1 MSDPAPDEE
10 VPDHRTA
17 VAFTG
22 MPGAGKSLAVETARE
37 RDLPV
42 VRMGDAI
49 LEEVESR
56 DLDLNEDNVGKVASR
71 MRERQGPGVWARR
84 TLAMIDDLEEGA
96 GGEADPVVI
105 DGVRTLDE
113 VRVFREALGDDFTL
127 VAIHASPGTRMA
139 RLLERGRQDDVA
151 DESEF
156 RARDER
162 ELGWGIGQVI
172 ALADV
177 MLVNEA
183 DPKRFQD
190 EVREVLGG
198 LT

>member
-1 MSDPAPDEE
+1 MPPEDDEDRE
-10 VPDHRTA
+10 RAT

-56 DLDLNEDNVGKVASR
+56 DLELNEDNVGKIASR
-71 MRERQGPGVWARR
+71 MRDREGPGVWARR
-84 TLAMIDDLEEGA
+84 TLAMIDELGTDAE
-96 GGEADPVVI
+96 PVVI

-127 VAIHASPGTRMA
+127 VAIHASPDTRRE
-139 RLLERGRQDDVA
+139 RLLERGREDDVA

-162 ELGWGIGQVI
+162 ELGWGIGQVV

-177 MLVNEA
+177 MLVNE
-183 DPKRFQD
+183 DTPKAFQD
-190 EVREVLGG
+190 RVREVLDG
-198 LT
+198 LA

>member
-1 MSDPAPDEE
+1 MPPEDDEDRE
-10 VPDHRTA
+10 RAT

-37 RDLPV
+37 WDLPV

-56 DLDLNEDNVGKVASR
+56 DLELNEDNVGKIASR
-71 MRERQGPGVWARR
+71 MRDREGPGVWARR
-84 TLAMIDDLEEGA
+84 TLAMIDELGTDAE
-96 GGEADPVVI
+96 PVVI

-127 VAIHASPGTRMA
+127 VAIHASPDTRRE
-139 RLLERGRQDDVA
+139 RLLERGREDDVA

-162 ELGWGIGQVI
+162 ELGWGIGQVV

-177 MLVNEA
+177 MLVNE
-183 DPKRFQD
+183 DTPKAFQD
-190 EVREVLGG
+190 RVREVLDG
-198 LT
+198 LA

>member
-1 MSDPAPDEE
+1 MPEPSADEDALPDA
-10 VPDHRTA
+10 A

-42 VRMGDAI
+42 VRMGDAV
-49 LEEVESR
+49 LAEVEDR
-56 DLDLNEDNVGKVASR
+56 GLEPNEDSVGRIASR
-71 MRERQGPGVWARR
+71 MREREGPGVWARR
-84 TLAMIDDLEEGA
+84 TLEGIRDVE
-96 GGEADPVVI
+96 GEPVVI

-127 VAIHASPGTRMA
+127 VAIHAAPGTRME
-139 RLLERGRQDDVA
+139 RLLDRGREDDVV
-151 DESEF
+151 DENEF

-162 ELGWGIGQVI
+162 ELGWGVGRVI

-177 MLVNEA
+177 MLVNEGG
-183 DPKRFQD
+183 PKRFQD
-190 EVREVLGG
+190 RVADVLDDA
-198 LT
+198 TA